1 MLAFELVVM
10 REVSKSNL
18 CFEITLV
25 SFPPEFHFIQY
36 KKKKSTLDQYCIQFF
51 KCISLQ
57 IHRGPLLLKHTHTHT
72 HIIFFNIVLQRDVK
86 F

>member
-36 KKKKSTLDQYCIQFF
+36 KKKINLGPALYSI
-51 KCISLQ
+51 LQ
-57 IHRGPLLLKHTHTHT
+57 VHLLT
-72 HIIFFNIVLQRDVK
+72 NS
-86 F
+86 

>member
-36 KKKKSTLDQYCIQFF
+36 KKKNQPWTSTV
-51 KCISLQ
+51 
-57 IHRGPLLLKHTHTHT
+57 
-72 HIIFFNIVLQRDVK
+72 FNSSSASPYKFIEVLCS
-86 F
+86 